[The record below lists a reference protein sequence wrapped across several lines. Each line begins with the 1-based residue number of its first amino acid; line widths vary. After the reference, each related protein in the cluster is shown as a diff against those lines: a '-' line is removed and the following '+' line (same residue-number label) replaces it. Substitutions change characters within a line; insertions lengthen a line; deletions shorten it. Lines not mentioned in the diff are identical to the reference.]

1 MDQLPLWVVAIGLL
15 ILLCISAFFSISE
28 TSMMALNRY
37 RLAAQAKKGSKAAK
51 NAQVLLSDT
60 ESLLGTILLG
70 NNLVNTGVTTLVT
83 ALAIKLFGSNDSVLF
98 VATALVAF
106 VIIVFCEITPKVI
119 GANYPDRIALPSS
132 YLLKFLIKVSKP
144 AVWFVNLFVG
154 VILKT
159 LRVDS
164 NAGND
169 SKMTNEELRSVVLE
183 SAHFMPKKH
192 RSIVLNLFDLESIT
206 IDDVMTPRAKIEA
219 LDICDPID
227 RIIEQL
233 STCYH
238 NKIPVYEQDIN
249 KIIGVLHVRK
259 VLTLMRRE
267 EFTHADLR
275 ELLSDPYYVPSE
287 TQVFTQLQYFQENK
301 QRVGVVVDEYGEVL
315 GLVTL
320 EDIIEEIVGEFTTSS
335 PGTGSEMAWDESA
348 TVQVEGG
355 TSLRDLN
362 RRLATSFPTDGPKT
376 INGLML
382 EQLQELPEGPVSV
395 RFGELAVEI
404 VQLQGALS
412 AL

>member
-1 MDQLPLWVVAIGLL
+1 
-15 ILLCISAFFSISE
+15 
-28 TSMMALNRY
+28 
-37 RLAAQAKKGSKAAK
+37 
-51 NAQVLLSDT
+51 
-60 ESLLGTILLG
+60 
-70 NNLVNTGVTTLVT
+70 
-83 ALAIKLFGSNDSVLF
+83 
-98 VATALVAF
+98 
-106 VIIVFCEITPKVI
+106 
-119 GANYPDRIALPSS
+119 
-132 YLLKFLIKVSKP
+132 
-144 AVWFVNLFVG
+144 VNLFVG

-159 LRVDS
+159 LKVDS

-169 SKMTNEELRSVVLE
+169 SKMTSEELRSVVLE

-192 RSIVLNLFDLESIT
+192 RSILLNLFDLESIT

-219 LDICDPID
+219 LDICDPIE

-267 EFTHADLR
+267 EFTHEDLR
-275 ELLSDPYYVPSE
+275 DLLSDTYYVPSE

-320 EDIIEEIVGEFTTSS
+320 EDIIEEIVGEFTTST
-335 PGTGSEMAWDESA
+335 PGTASDIAWDETA
-348 TVQVEGG
+348 AVQIEGG

-362 RRLATSFPTDGPKT
+362 RRLGTNFPTDGPKT

-395 RFGELAVEI
+395 RFGPLAAEI
-404 VQLQGALS
+404 VQLQGRLIRVVKIKK
-412 AL
+412 LTL